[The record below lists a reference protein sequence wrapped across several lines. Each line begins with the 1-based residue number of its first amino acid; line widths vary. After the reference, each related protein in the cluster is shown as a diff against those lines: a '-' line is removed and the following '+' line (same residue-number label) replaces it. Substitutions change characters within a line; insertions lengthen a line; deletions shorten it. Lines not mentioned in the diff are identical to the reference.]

1 MLATIAVIAIVIAV
15 LLAAVLI
22 YAATRPNTFVIQR
35 TTSIKAPPAR
45 IHPLINDFHQWSLWS
60 PYETK
65 DPAMTRTFSGAPR
78 GQGAVYAWQGD
89 KNVGSGRME
98 ISDTSPSKVTV
109 DLQFITPFKAH
120 NTAEFSLVPSGDA
133 EQATTQVTTQV
144 TWAMHGPMPYM
155 AKIMHMFI
163 NVDRM
168 VGNDFA
174 AGLANLKAVSER

>member
-1 MLATIAVIAIVIAV
+1 MLTTIAVIAIIIAV

-35 TTSIKAPPAR
+35 TASIKAPAAR
-45 IHPLINDFHQWSLWS
+45 IQPLIDDFRQWPQWS

-65 DPAMTRTFSGAPR
+65 DPAMARTFSGAPS
-78 GQGAVYAWQGD
+78 GKGSVYAWQGD

-98 ISDTSPSKVTV
+98 IIDTSPSKVTV
-109 DLQFITPFKAH
+109 DLQFIAPFKAH
-120 NTAEFSLVPSGDA
+120 NTAEFSLVPSGDS
-133 EQATTQVTTQV
+133 TQV
-144 TWAMHGPMPYM
+144 TWAMRGPLPYM

-163 NVDRM
+163 NMDRM